1 MDLCFISCMDLACY
15 LWWTMLMYATSIYL
29 CSSCGCEA
37 MVIKLKFMSYIL
49 CILYA
54 LISTCRENSVKMLIY
69 KYVCSGYSFKFI
81 CTHQGGVLSTHW
93 TWLTYSYIFW
103 NFQGKWV
110 SFSKVQFQVLFM
122 PSVWSWLEHF
132 YHSKT

>member
-54 LISTCRENSVKMLIY
+54 SISTCRENSVKMLIY

-93 TWLTYSYIFW
+93 T
-103 NFQGKWV
+103 
-110 SFSKVQFQVLFM
+110 
-122 PSVWSWLEHF
+122 
-132 YHSKT
+132 